1 MQKVLIKR
9 SIRDLKENLAR
20 YIALG
25 ALIIF
30 SIYMVLSLVGAAT
43 ATINQTAEYDA
54 ELNCED
60 GEFSVFVPLTDSEIN
75 RITKKGVDLEKMFF
89 LDYLMEDE
97 SVLRVFKNRKDIN
110 KITLKEGHIAETE
123 SEIVVE
129 RRYAEVHDINIGDT
143 ITLGD
148 FSNSDIDR
156 SCIGESVDY
165 NSSDNDSDVNGDVID
180 GTDDSSGNGKI
191 EYTVVGIGTVSDYNA
206 PFKNLSDTAVDSS
219 NFGLLFVTDEAY
231 EKLKSSKTAMK
242 SEEYYYSY
250 KLNDSMTH
258 DELKDILKD
267 NSFNANSVDDAYF
280 REYYERLSGGG
291 ALAGVMLS
299 MFQESSIFADSTANL
314 ISLLKAEDN
323 VRIDAAADDVEINK
337 TSGIFVGILLMILFS
352 YVISVFVVH
361 TIDQESAVI
370 GALYS
375 MGVKRKDLMAHYIAL
390 PVIVTFISGVIGLIL
405 AASKLGV
412 EVQMQDNYNYF
423 SMPNMHPEVTPFM
436 VAYAIVLPPVVS
448 IIVNALV
455 IRSRLNRTPLS
466 LLRNEQKVSKS
477 KDIKLK
483 QMEFIKLFK
492 IRQLLR
498 ERRTGL
504 TVVFG
509 LFMSLLV
516 AMLAVNVYVYCD
528 KVNKR
533 TIADTHFEYMYTY
546 KYPSEK
552 VPEGGY
558 EAVAESMK
566 KKFSQY
572 NFDVTI
578 LGIHDDNP
586 FFDIDKLPKS
596 KNEVVVGD
604 TFASKYQLKV
614 GDEFTLTS
622 EDGDR
627 AYAFTVYDITNYS
640 ASLTVFM
647 DIDECRELFGE
658 MNDYYNVVF
667 SDHQLE
673 IPGGRLYSTLTKKD
687 VEKSA
692 KVFLDQMMSMI
703 ITMSVAAA
711 VIFVVVMYLMMKM
724 MLDKSSFNIALVKI
738 FGFRDREVRKMYL
751 DGNFYVIA
759 LGALISIPICKAIL
773 NYVYPNYLVSNVAVG
788 FEQSFPPYIYI
799 LIYAVI
805 LLLYFIINHS
815 LVSRISKMVPA
826 EVLKNRE

>member
-1 MQKVLIKR
+1 MQKVLFKR

-43 ATINQTAEYDA
+43 ATINQTAEYDS

-75 RITKKGVDLEKMFF
+75 RITKKGVDVEKMFF
-89 LDYLMEDE
+89 LDFLMEDE

-110 KITLKEGHIAETE
+110 KLTFKEGHIAENE

-129 RRYAEVHDINIGDT
+129 RRYAELHDINIGDT
-143 ITLGD
+143 VTLGD
-148 FSNSDIDR
+148 YSNTD
-156 SCIGESVDY
+156 GAA
-165 NSSDNDSDVNGDVID
+165 SDVEDPVGDSKTNV
-180 GTDDSSGNGKI
+180 DDNNGNGLLK
-191 EYTVVGIGTVSDYNA
+191 YTVVGIGTVSDYNS
-206 PFKNLSDTAVDSS
+206 PLKNLSDTAVDSE

-231 EKLKSSKTAMK
+231 EKLKNSKTAMK

-250 KLNDSMTH
+250 KLNDAMTH

-299 MFQESSIFADSTANL
+299 MFKESSLFADSTANL
-314 ISLLKAEDN
+314 IALLKAEDN

-375 MGVKRKDLMAHYIAL
+375 MGVKIKDLMAHYIVL

-412 EVQMQDNYNYF
+412 QVQMQDNYNYF

-436 VAYAIVLPPVVS
+436 VSYAIVLPPVIS

-483 QMEFIKLFK
+483 EMEFIKLFK
-492 IRQLLR
+492 LRQLLR

-516 AMLAVNVYVYCD
+516 AMLAVNIYVYCD

-552 VPEGGY
+552 VPEGGH

-578 LGIHDDNP
+578 LGIHEDNP
-586 FFDIDKLPKS
+586 FFDIEKLPKS

-627 AYAFTVYDITNYS
+627 AYAFTIYDITNYS

-658 MNDYYNVVF
+658 MDDYYNVVF
-667 SDHQLE
+667 SDHRLD
-673 IPGGRLYSTLTKKD
+673 IPGGRLYSTLTRKD
-687 VEKSA
+687 VEKAA

-703 ITMSVAAA
+703 VTMSVAAA

-738 FGFRDREVRKMYL
+738 FGFRDKEVRKMYL
-751 DGNFYVIA
+751 DGNFYIIA
-759 LGALISIPICKAIL
+759 LGALISIPVCKMIL

-788 FEQSFPPYIYI
+788 FEQSFPVYIYV

-805 LLLYFIINHS
+805 LLLYFVINHS

>member
-1 MQKVLIKR
+1 
-9 SIRDLKENLAR
+9 
-20 YIALG
+20 
-25 ALIIF
+25 
-30 SIYMVLSLVGAAT
+30 
-43 ATINQTAEYDA
+43 
-54 ELNCED
+54 
-60 GEFSVFVPLTDSEIN
+60 
-75 RITKKGVDLEKMFF
+75 
-89 LDYLMEDE
+89 
-97 SVLRVFKNRKDIN
+97 
-110 KITLKEGHIAETE
+110 
-123 SEIVVE
+123 
-129 RRYAEVHDINIGDT
+129 
-143 ITLGD
+143 
-148 FSNSDIDR
+148 
-156 SCIGESVDY
+156 
-165 NSSDNDSDVNGDVID
+165 
-180 GTDDSSGNGKI
+180 
-191 EYTVVGIGTVSDYNA
+191 
-206 PFKNLSDTAVDSS
+206 
-219 NFGLLFVTDEAY
+219 
-231 EKLKSSKTAMK
+231 
-242 SEEYYYSY
+242 
-250 KLNDSMTH
+250 MTH

-267 NSFNANSVDDAYF
+267 NSFNANSVDGAYF
-280 REYYERLSGGG
+280 REYYERLSGGS

-337 TSGIFVGILLMILFS
+337 TSGIFVGILLIILFS

-375 MGVKRKDLMAHYIAL
+375 MGVKRKDLMAHYIVL

-405 AASKLGV
+405 AASKLGI

-436 VAYAIVLPPVVS
+436 VVYAIVMPPVIS

-466 LLRNEQKVSKS
+466 LLKNEQKVSKS

-483 QMEFIKLFK
+483 EIEFIKLFK

-546 KYPSEK
+546 KYHSEK

-578 LGIHDDNP
+578 LGIHEDNP
-586 FFDIDKLPKS
+586 FFDIEKLPKS

-667 SDHQLE
+667 SDHRLD
-673 IPGGRLYSTLTKKD
+673 IPGGRLYSTLTIKD
-687 VEKSA
+687 VEKAA

-738 FGFRDREVRKMYL
+738 FGFRDKEVRKMYL

-773 NYVYPNYLVSNVAVG
+773 NYVYPNYLVSNLAVG
-788 FEQSFPPYIYI
+788 FEQSFPPYIYVM
-799 LIYAVI
+799 IYAVI
-805 LLLYFIINHS
+805 LLLYLVINHS